1 MNDNAVED
9 HIQIILPN
17 LSPQQLQIRQ
27 KFFQANS
34 LNRDMEDEG

>member
-9 HIQIILPN
+9 HIRLYLHN
-17 LSPQQLQIRQ
+17 LSPQQLQIKQ

-34 LNRDMEDEG
+34 FNREMEDEG